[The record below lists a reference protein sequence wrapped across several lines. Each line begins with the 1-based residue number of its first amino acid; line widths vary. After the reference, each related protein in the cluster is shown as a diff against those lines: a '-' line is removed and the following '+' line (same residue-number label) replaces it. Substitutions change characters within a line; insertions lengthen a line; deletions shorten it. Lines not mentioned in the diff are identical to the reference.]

1 MISNIVYFQC
11 YFIIIVCF
19 RLVVDFTVQI
29 IFKLT
34 DKEKIHRKQGMFDIF
49 I

>member
-1 MISNIVYFQC
+1 MISNIVYFQW

-19 RLVVDFTVQI
+19 SFVVDFTVQI

-34 DKEKIHRKQGMFDIF
+34 DEEMIHQKQGMFYIF
-49 I
+49 S